1 MLRRIE
7 LHGILAEKFG
17 KSFDFDVES
26 TREACEA
33 LSYQVDG
40 FRQFMMTAH
49 ESGLFFAVFYD
60 DNEQSISADEVEMKT
75 GAKVIRIVPKITGAG
90 GDSGGLLQVVLGA
103 ALIGVAWFSGGL
115 SIAAA
120 ESLMASGAAMA
131 IGGAASL
138 LMPRPTIT
146 PQDPDGNKPSYAF
159 GGAVTTVA
167 EGNPVP
173 LAYGRRQV
181 GGAVISMMIV
191 NEDT

>member
-7 LHGILAEKFG
+7 LHGVLATKFG
-17 KSFDFDVES
+17 KTFELDVES
-26 TREACEA
+26 PREACEA

-49 ESGLFFAVFYD
+49 ESGLFFAVFND
-60 DNEQSISADEVEMKT
+60 DSNIGPNEVEMKT

-90 GDSGGLLQVVLGA
+90 GDTLGWVQVIAGA
-103 ALIGVAWFSGGL
+103 ALVGAGFFLGQPAL
-115 SIAAA
+115 TAA
-120 ESLMASGAAMA
+120 GAGMML
-131 IGGAASL
+131 GGAASL
-138 LMPRPTIT
+138 LMPRPTIS

-173 LAYGRRQV
+173 LLYGRRHI
-181 GGAVISMMIV
+181 GGAVISMMVV

>member
-7 LHGILAEKFG
+7 LHGILADKFG

-40 FRQFMMTAH
+40 FKRFMMTAH

-60 DNEQSISADEVEMKT
+60 DNEQSISTDEVEMKT

-90 GDSGGLLQVVLGA
+90 GDTLGWIQVIAGA
-103 ALIGVAWFSGGL
+103 ALVGAGFIMVQPSL
-115 SIAAA
+115 IAAGGGM
-120 ESLMASGAAMA
+120 LL
-131 IGGAASL
+131 GGAASL

-159 GGAVTTVA
+159 GGAITTVA

-173 LAYGRRQV
+173 LAYGRRHN
-181 GGAVISMMIV
+181 GGAVISMMII